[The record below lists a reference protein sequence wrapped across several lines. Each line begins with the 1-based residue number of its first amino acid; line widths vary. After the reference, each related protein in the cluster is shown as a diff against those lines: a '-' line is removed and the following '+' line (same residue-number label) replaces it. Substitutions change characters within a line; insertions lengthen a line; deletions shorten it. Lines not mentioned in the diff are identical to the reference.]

1 MINLSKISARRLT
14 DIHGWAGVLFGLALY
29 VVVFSGAIVVFS
41 HEIGAW
47 SVSGHKLGDGLQGK
61 IDQRLTELSSTLP
74 KEYKDEIGLW
84 QNSSGELIAFFHTHV
99 KDDEGE
105 ISEKGTRF
113 VLDPNTLEIIS
124 QIEGFDDDLP
134 HVTSGFL
141 EEFLVDLH
149 IKLHAPDP
157 IGLYLTGIL
166 GLVLLLSAV
175 SGLIIHRHL
184 IKDIFLSPRLNTRL
198 LNTRDRHNLAGTWGL
213 IFSIILAF
221 TGAFFSFAT
230 TLGLPVIAMTAF
242 GGDQQKAMTAIYGE
256 PSVVDPTPKSFI
268 GMEGIIEQSKQ
279 SDIAGSAPVFVFI
292 EHSGRA
298 DAIVSTTH
306 SPNDDHLFYT
316 THQFSGV
323 TGEYLGEKSPA
334 GTQPSAG
341 SALLGMMGV
350 LHFGWFAGLFSRIIW
365 LSLGLATCY
374 VTITGL
380 QLWVQRREK
389 EVSWQ
394 ELAKL
399 IPIVAYGLPI
409 AMISAAVGFILTYSQ
424 QTERVETWTVNGF
437 LIGIVVSFII
447 GLSLNTSENSKQVLQ
462 RILGAGLII
471 LPIIRALSHQTF
483 IGDGNV
489 IALDISLILSGI
501 VLFIISRKSNKNFI
515 KDSTKVNDIN
525 TDRGEHDY

>member
-29 VVVFSGAIVVFS
+29 IVVFSGAIVVFS
-41 HEIGAW
+41 HEIGSW

-61 IDQRLTELSSTLP
+61 IDQRLTALSSTLP
-74 KEYKDEIGLW
+74 KEYKDEVGLW

-99 KDDEGE
+99 KNDEGK

-124 QIEGFDDDLP
+124 EVEGFDDDLP

-141 EEFLVDLH
+141 EEFLVKLH

-157 IGLYLTGIL
+157 VGLYLTGIL
-166 GLVLLLSAV
+166 GLVLLVSAI
-175 SGLIIHRHL
+175 SGFIIHRHL
-184 IKDIFLSPRLNTRL
+184 IKDIFLSPRLSTRL

-242 GGDQQKAMTAIYGE
+242 GGDQQKAMTSIYGE
-256 PSVVDPTPKSFI
+256 ASVIDPTPKNFI
-268 GMEGIIEQSKQ
+268 GIEGIIEQSKQ
-279 SDIAGSAPVFVFI
+279 ADIAGSAPVFVFI
-292 EHSGRA
+292 EHWGRA
-298 DAIVSTTH
+298 DASVSTTH

-316 THQFSGV
+316 THQFGGV
-323 TGEYLGEKSPA
+323 TGKYLGEKSRV
-334 GTQPSAG
+334 GEQPSAG

-365 LSLGLATCY
+365 ISLGLAMCY
-374 VTITGL
+374 VTISGL
-380 QLWVQRREK
+380 QLWVGRREK
-389 EVSWQ
+389 EENWQ

-399 IPIVAYGLPI
+399 IPIVGYGLPI
-409 AMISAAVGFILTYSQ
+409 AMVSAAAGFILTYSHN
-424 QTERVETWTVNGF
+424 TELVEVWTINGF
-437 LIGIVVSFII
+437 LIGVVLSFII
-447 GLSLNTSENSKQVLQ
+447 GLSLSTSEKSKEVLQ
-462 RILGAGLII
+462 IILGTGLIL
-471 LPIIRALSHQTF
+471 LPIIRALSHQTI
-483 IGDGNV
+483 IGDVNV
-489 IALDISLILSGI
+489 LALDMSLIISGT
-501 VLFIISRKSNKNFI
+501 VLFIISRKSNKDFLKDNI
-515 KDSTKVNDIN
+515 KSTDIN
-525 TDRGEHDY
+525 TTRGEND